1 MKAPRFVL
9 AAAALIALGPL
20 PSQAAP
26 ANTLREM
33 AARLGACLKST
44 ADVEGSQIT
53 IVFALKRDGAL
64 LGKPRISYSRL
75 PGDADERTRFVAGVA
90 RALEKCLPLDLT
102 PALGGAVAGRP
113 LAIRIGRGKKE
124 TAI

>member
-1 MKAPRFVL
+1 MRTLRFVL
-9 AAAALIALGPL
+9 AATAFIALGPL
-20 PSQAAP
+20 PAQAAP
-26 ANTLREM
+26 VDTLREM
-33 AARLGACLKST
+33 AARLGACLRST
-44 ADVEGSQIT
+44 ADVEGSQVT

-75 PGDADERTRFVAGVA
+75 PGDADEQRRFVAGVA

-102 PALGGAVAGRP
+102 PAFGGAVAGRP

-124 TAI
+124 TEI